1 MWTIKTDSVTGMMKF
16 RLVDDDGDA
25 VASFRLNPAD
35 AKMIARLERT
45 CAEVEEMSTSAPQ
58 MADAKDLE
66 AYNDKLESII
76 CDALGTKHDSVFGVL
91 SATTILADG
100 DLYAVNVLSTVSDI
114 LGPEIAKRKAKMQ
127 QAASKYTAK
136 YQ

>member
-35 AKMIARLERT
+35 AKMAARIERA

-66 AYNDKLESII
+66 TYNDKLEAII
-76 CDALGTKHDSVFGVL
+76 CDALGVKQDSVFGVIP
-91 SATTILADG
+91 ATAILVDG
-100 DLYAVNVLSTVSDI
+100 DLYAVNVLSTVTDV
-114 LGPEIAKRKAKMQ
+114 LGPEISKRKAKMQ
-127 QAASKYTAK
+127 QAASKYTAN

>member
-1 MWTIKTDSVTGMMKF
+1 MWDIKTDSVTGMMKF
-16 RLVDDDGDA
+16 RLTDDDGDA

-45 CAEVEEMSTSAPQ
+45 CAEVEEMSTSAPT
-58 MADAKDLE
+58 MADAKGLE
-66 AYNDKLESII
+66 AYNDKLEALI
-76 CDALGTKHDSVFGVL
+76 CEALGVKHDAVFGVV
-91 SATTILADG
+91 SATTILVDG
-100 DLYAVNVLSTVSDI
+100 DLYAVNVISTVSDV
-114 LGPEIAKRKAKMQ
+114 LAPEIAKRKAKMQ

>member
-16 RLVDDDGDA
+16 RLTDDDED
-25 VASFRLNPAD
+25 VIASFRLNPAD
-35 AKMIARLERT
+35 AKMISRLERA
-45 CAEVEEMSTSAPQ
+45 CAEAEEMSASAPQ

-66 AYNDKLESII
+66 AYNDKLEKIA
-76 CDALGTKHDSVFGVL
+76 CDALAVEHDAVFGIV
-91 SATTILADG
+91 SATTILVDG
-100 DLYAVNVLSTVSDI
+100 DLFAVNVLSTVTEV

-127 QAASKYTAK
+127 QAASKYTAN